1 MSLQKVG
8 EILKQESLFGRA
20 VDLSI
25 MKYEK
30 RGKKTIK
37 QAFREVAGYDVMHR
51 CDDCKYHYSYE
62 RCNKR
67 IHKCRKIGD
76 SGSKAT
82 DIRLSDRACKFYESE
97 GSEKNGKK

>member
-1 MSLQKVG
+1 M
-8 EILKQESLFGRA
+8 KQESLFGRA

-37 QAFREVAGYDVMHR
+37 QAFREVAGYDGMHR

-67 IHKCRKIGD
+67 LHKCRKIDD
-76 SGSKAT
+76 SGSKST
-82 DIRLSDRACKFYESE
+82 DIRLSDRACKFYEAE
-97 GSEKNGKK
+97 GSEKNEKK

>member
-37 QAFREVAGYDVMHR
+37 QAFRDVAGYDDMHT
-51 CDDCKYHYSYE
+51 CADCKYHHAYKHCGS
-62 RCNKR
+62 RKR
-67 IHKCRKIGD
+67 IYHKC
-76 SGSKAT
+76 
-82 DIRLSDRACKFYESE
+82 
-97 GSEKNGKK
+97 EKNWKQQQ